1 MLDNEPTGVS
11 GEQPDQT
18 SDTQDAATTA
28 ATNEGEAPQRQRRR
42 AASRPAGPPVPP
54 PAGSEATASDDAAAE
69 AESKPKRARKTAA
82 KKVAAPEPAEPAAE
96 TAEAG
101 DAPAAKKTTRT
112 RARKKAAEA
121 EPVEASQAQDSGAE
135 QAQDAGTEESGAT
148 TTGARTRT
156 RRRATSAGTATEQA
170 TGTEASEASTGQSAS
185 AEQADSGRSTAKRGA
200 RAAASRGDVERG
212 DTDREQASAAET
224 TTGQADTATSATG
237 TPRTRTRR
245 RATSAGTAAEQA
257 SAEASAAQD
266 TAAGQQG
273 TRADSAAAVRGVDS
287 ETASDQSADTSSRP
301 GLTSPFTNPF
311 AAPQLPAKGAKA
323 AKKTAQAQES
333 PAEQPAKADSK
344 PDTKPDTKL
353 DAKAD
358 TPAAPESELEPESD
372 SDAKP
377 KRTRRR
383 AASAPAGP
391 PRAQEAAE
399 SQQDKQDKQDK
410 PDTSEK
416 QDRQG
421 RQDKQS
427 RQPRQDRQDKTARGR
442 AARDKAP
449 QPAAQDAATAAAE
462 PVDLDSLS
470 PAERARAII
479 AARAAAPAAG
489 VLFQAPDLTTAAA
502 QKAAVKAAKADA
514 TEAEAE
520 AEPEAEAEE
529 EPAPA
534 RRTRTRNRNRNRA
547 EQAESTPESAEA
559 EAEDEDDEDDEGTGS
574 SSRRRRRRR
583 RRAGGESIEPGPDDP
598 PNTVVK
604 VRESRVRSR
613 GDRKGGTAP
622 DDDVQGVRGSTRL
635 EAKKQRRREGRD
647 TGRRRAP
654 LITEAEFLARRES
667 VERVM
672 VVRQSG
678 DRTQIGVLEDGVLVE
693 HYVNRA
699 QSASYVGNVYLGKVQ
714 NVLPSMEAA
723 FVDIGKGRNAVLYA
737 GEVNFDAAGITGHAK
752 RIESVLKSGQAVL
765 TQVTKD
771 PIGHKGA
778 RLTSQISL
786 PGRYLVYVPEG
797 TMTGISRKL
806 PENERNRLK
815 AILKAVVP
823 ENAGV
828 IVRTAAEGATED
840 ELRRDVE
847 RLSAQWEEIQRK
859 AASSASSAPTLLYGE
874 PDLTVRVVRDIFNE
888 DFIKLIVS
896 GDQAWD
902 TIREYVGGVAPD
914 LAPRLERWTSEQDV
928 FAVHR
933 VDEQLAKGLDRKVWL
948 PSGGSLV
955 IDRTEAMVVID
966 VNTGKFTG
974 SGGNLEETVTR
985 NNIEAAEEI
994 VRQLRLRDLG
1004 GIIVIDFIDMVLESN
1019 RDLVM
1024 RRLLEC
1030 LGRDRTK
1037 HQVAEVTSLGLIQM
1051 TRKRVGQGLLEAFS
1065 ETCDKCN
1072 GRGVLVHM
1080 EPVPVNHGHS
1090 HEDAERD
1097 GRGQQ
1102 GRGGR
1107 QGGEARSEGGQNG
1120 ADEEHEGGRG
1130 RRKRRK
1136 SHGHADRQQHFDPQY
1151 DLDGVPEEFQD
1162 FADGEQAAAGP
1173 VLVTNVTKVAA
1184 DDADRDQD
1192 LDDDDADEDDATEL
1206 SEHSDV
1212 EHIPSHAHVVAPVVT
1227 PGDVVAAEEADVTE
1241 RLATGDAQAHT
1252 VYVPHAGGDVSVA
1265 EADKE
1270 ETEAQGA
1277 GQAEPASVATLAA
1290 PAAEAAQEAPKRRG
1304 ALRVRRAAKRP
1315 AGPPTAHS

>member
-1 MLDNEPTGVS
+1 M
-11 GEQPDQT
+11 
-18 SDTQDAATTA
+18 AT
-28 ATNEGEAPQRQRRR
+28 
-42 AASRPAGPPVPP
+42 
-54 PAGSEATASDDAAAE
+54 
-69 AESKPKRARKTAA
+69 
-82 KKVAAPEPAEPAAE
+82 
-96 TAEAG
+96 
-101 DAPAAKKTTRT
+101 
-112 RARKKAAEA
+112 
-121 EPVEASQAQDSGAE
+121 
-135 QAQDAGTEESGAT
+135 
-148 TTGARTRT
+148 
-156 RRRATSAGTATEQA
+156 
-170 TGTEASEASTGQSAS
+170 
-185 AEQADSGRSTAKRGA
+185 
-200 RAAASRGDVERG
+200 
-212 DTDREQASAAET
+212 
-224 TTGQADTATSATG
+224 
-237 TPRTRTRR
+237 
-245 RATSAGTAAEQA
+245 
-257 SAEASAAQD
+257 
-266 TAAGQQG
+266 
-273 TRADSAAAVRGVDS
+273 
-287 ETASDQSADTSSRP
+287 
-301 GLTSPFTNPF
+301 
-311 AAPQLPAKGAKA
+311 
-323 AKKTAQAQES
+323 
-333 PAEQPAKADSK
+333 
-344 PDTKPDTKL
+344 
-353 DAKAD
+353 
-358 TPAAPESELEPESD
+358 
-372 SDAKP
+372 
-377 KRTRRR
+377 
-383 AASAPAGP
+383 
-391 PRAQEAAE
+391 
-399 SQQDKQDKQDK
+399 
-410 PDTSEK
+410 
-416 QDRQG
+416 
-421 RQDKQS
+421 
-427 RQPRQDRQDKTARGR
+427 
-442 AARDKAP
+442 
-449 QPAAQDAATAAAE
+449 
-462 PVDLDSLS
+462 
-470 PAERARAII
+470 
-479 AARAAAPAAG
+479 
-489 VLFQAPDLTTAAA
+489 
-502 QKAAVKAAKADA
+502 
-514 TEAEAE
+514 
-520 AEPEAEAEE
+520 
-529 EPAPA
+529 
-534 RRTRTRNRNRNRA
+534 
-547 EQAESTPESAEA
+547 
-559 EAEDEDDEDDEGTGS
+559 
-574 SSRRRRRRR
+574 
-583 RRAGGESIEPGPDDP
+583 
-598 PNTVVK
+598 
-604 VRESRVRSR
+604 
-613 GDRKGGTAP
+613 

-737 GEVNFDAAGITGHAK
+737 GEVNFEAAGVTGSAK

-823 ENAGV
+823 EHAGV

-847 RLSAQWEEIQRK
+847 RLSAQWEEIQRR

-888 DFIKLIVS
+888 DFSKLIVS

-914 LAPRLERWTSEQDV
+914 LAPRLERWTSEQDA

-1080 EPVPVNHGHS
+1080 EPVPVSHAHL
-1090 HEDAERD
+1090 HEDDRD
-1097 GRGQQ
+1097 GRNQ
-1102 GRGGR
+1102 GRGAK
-1107 QGGEARSEGGQNG
+1107 QGGSGQSDGGG
-1120 ADEEHEGGRG
+1120 EDEHEGGRG

-1136 SHGHADRQQHFDPQY
+1136 SHGHADRQQQFDPQY
-1151 DLDGVPEEFQD
+1151 DVDGVPEEFQD

-1173 VLVTNVTKVAA
+1173 VTVTKVTKVAA
-1184 DDADRDQD
+1184 DTDREP
-1192 LDDDDADEDDATEL
+1192 AEDEATEL
-1206 SEHSDV
+1206 SEHSEV
-1212 EHIPSHAHVVAPVVT
+1212 EQVPSRAHVVAPVLT
-1227 PGDVVAAEEADVTE
+1227 PADVVAAEEADVTE
-1241 RLATGDAQAHT
+1241 RLAAGDAQAHT
-1252 VYVPHAGGDVSVA
+1252 VYVPHAGADVSAAGADARETEAEPVAVAVAASGA
-1265 EADKE
+1265 EADP
-1270 ETEAQGA
+1270 QP
-1277 GQAEPASVATLAA
+1277 AED
-1290 PAAEAAQEAPKRRG
+1290 APKRRG
-1304 ALRVRRAAKRP
+1304 LRVRRAAKRP